1 MTAQEEY
8 NDVCSH
14 LIPKQF
20 QFACVKGLKVNTSG
34 ITRMP
39 GAIQEA
45 LYTTMRAKPLA
56 SYAFFAPA
64 GFSKTTCSWALY
76 REALAANMSQRF
88 KTGQS
93 EINVHLDRW
102 TPNYDPSCF
111 VWHKS
116 TPDLLQELFAR
127 MENDNAP
134 LATISTEKIEKAVKK
149 NFVPRVFLEEIDK
162 IKVTD
167 YSTNVLYRIIDAL
180 YRNQGQLVLDTN
192 FSKAQFREVFGDP
205 IARRVRDMCDA
216 DFLSH
221 ADPTRVEAAG
231 GMWEIG
237 F

>member
-1 MTAQEEY
+1 
-8 NDVCSH
+8 
-14 LIPKQF
+14 PKQF

-45 LYTTMRAKPLA
+45 LYATMRAKPLA

-76 REALAANMSQRF
+76 REALAANMEQRF
-88 KTGQS
+88 KTGQA
-93 EINVHLDRW
+93 EINIGDQ
-102 TPNYDPSCF
+102 TGYSPTYDPACF

-116 TPDLLQELFAR
+116 TPDLLQELFTR

-180 YRNQGQLVLDTN
+180 YRNQ
-192 FSKAQFREVFGDP
+192 
-205 IARRVRDMCDA
+205 
-216 DFLSH
+216 
-221 ADPTRVEAAG
+221 
-231 GMWEIG
+231 
-237 F
+237 